1 MIKYMPWLDSPRL
14 ASLETIL
21 TRFLIA
27 VERGFTGEDDRAD
40 FFTVTVWGYL
50 GQPCNNQQSYG
61 QINVTVGFSRSERSR
76 TDLGRSSNC
85 DLRVLYDNGEW
96 RRG

>member
-1 MIKYMPWLDSPRL
+1 M
-14 ASLETIL
+14 
-21 TRFLIA
+21 
-27 VERGFTGEDDRAD
+27 VERGVTGGEDERAD
-40 FFTVTVWGYL
+40 FFTVTVWGYS

-85 DLRVLYDNGEW
+85 DRRLFYDSGEW
-96 RRG
+96 SG